1 MEDQRGL
8 QKIMDLIRFISVVII
23 SMNIYYFCHSYL
35 TVKGLTHPEIDE
47 VFKKVQI
54 GTSLFTEPWMSKLTA
69 LLLLGLS
76 VLGTRGN
83 KSEKIS
89 LKKVSVYFLSGGVL
103 FFGNDFLLK
112 NRSDYTFIAYSM
124 SLFIGYIL
132 LVKSGGMIT
141 RLLKTNMMDDIFN
154 EENETFPQERKLI
167 KNEYS
172 INLPTEYQ
180 HKKKMRKGWINVVNP
195 FRALIVLGTPGSGK
209 SFAVI
214 NNVIKQHIK
223 KGFAMYVYDYKFD
236 DLSKIAYNTLLR
248 NSKGYKVKPSFYVIN
263 FDNPAKSHRCNPLL
277 PSMMTDI
284 VDAYESA
291 YTIML
296 NLNKSWIQKQGD
308 FFVESPINFFTSII
322 WFLKIYENGKYCSF
336 PHAIEFLNRKY
347 EEIFPILGAYPE
359 LENYVKPFVA
369 AYESDVMEQLEGQIA
384 SARIPL
390 SRLASPQL
398 YWVMSGND
406 FTLDLN
412 NPEAPKIL
420 CVGNN
425 PDRQAIYGAALGL
438 FNARIVKLMNKKHKL
453 KSSIIIDELPT
464 IYFKGLDN
472 LIATA
477 RSNKVST
484 CLGFQDFSQLERD
497 YGKPEASVIMN
508 TVGNVFAGQ
517 VVGESARQ
525 LSERFGKIVQ
535 RRQSIS
541 ISKESTSTSI
551 STQLDQMIPASK
563 ISSLSQG
570 FFVGSVADN
579 FGEEINQKVFHGKI
593 VVDMKSIQQEE
604 SAYIDIP
611 EITNFK
617 DDDGQDRMDQII
629 RANYMRI
636 KSDIDEM
643 IKRFF
648 AASSSE

>member
-8 QKIMDLIRFISVVII
+8 QKIMDLIRFISVILI
-23 SMNIYYFCHSYL
+23 GMNIYYFGHSYL
-35 TVKGLTHPEIDE
+35 DIQGLTRPEIDD
-47 VFKKVQI
+47 VFKKIQI
-54 GTSLFTEPWMSKLTA
+54 GTGIFTTTWTTKLMA
-69 LLLLGLS
+69 LLLLALS

-83 KSEKIS
+83 KSEKVS
-89 LKKVSVYFLSGGVL
+89 LKKILIYLFTGGFL
-103 FFGNDFLLK
+103 FFGSDFLLK
-112 NRSDYTFIAYSM
+112 SPARYAFISYVL

-132 LVKSGGMIT
+132 LVKTGGMIT

-154 EENETFPQERKLI
+154 EENETFPQEKKLI
-167 KNEYS
+167 ENEYS

-180 HKKKMRKGWINVVNP
+180 YKKKIRKGWINVVNP

-214 NNVIKQHIK
+214 NNVIKQHIR

-248 NSKGYKVKPSFYVIN
+248 NAKGYKVKPSFYVIN

-277 PSMMTDI
+277 PDMMTDI

-359 LENYVKPFVA
+359 LENYVKPFIA

-508 TVGNVFAGQ
+508 TVGNIFAGQ
-517 VVGESARQ
+517 VLGESARQ

-593 VVDMKSIQQEE
+593 VVDAQAISKEE
-604 SAYIDIP
+604 STYVDIP

-617 DDDGQDRMDQII
+617 DEQGQDRMDQII
-629 RANYMRI
+629 RANYIQI
-636 KSDIDEM
+636 KADIDDI
-643 IKRFF
+643 IKKFF
-648 AASSSE
+648 PASS